1 MPAQGSIPFNPEI
14 FAQLRK
20 QIDTVST
27 GDQLQRITTQAMG
40 SVNGVTAGITS
51 QIAALQPILALL
63 QPPTANPAQI
73 VTWITDFIKA
83 FLEPYTKPAVT
94 LPIQI
99 AQLTTEVAL
108 LTASIQAAAA
118 RLGSEVE
125 IPEVVIPEFPEVPQP
140 PTILQRR

>member
-1 MPAQGSIPFNPEI
+1 MPAQGSIPFNAET

-20 QIDTVST
+20 QIDSVST

-63 QPPTANPAQI
+63 QPPGANPAQI

-83 FLEPYTKPAVT
+83 FVEPYTKPAIT

-99 AQLTTEVAL
+99 AQLSTEVAL
-108 LTASIQAAAA
+108 LTASIQAAAS
-118 RLGSEVE
+118 RLGAAVE
-125 IPEVVIPEFPEVPQP
+125 IPEVVIPEFPDLP
-140 PTILQRR
+140 PPPSIP